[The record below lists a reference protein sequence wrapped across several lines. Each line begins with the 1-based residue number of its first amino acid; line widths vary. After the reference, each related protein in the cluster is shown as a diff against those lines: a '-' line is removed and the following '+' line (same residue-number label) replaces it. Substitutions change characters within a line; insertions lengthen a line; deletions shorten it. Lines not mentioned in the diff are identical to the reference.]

1 MKSSIAS
8 LIVCGLVLL
17 MTAPTPG
24 QGISARFLRGVVVY
38 SSTNKPAPFVWV
50 VARQGGAEKGRSLT
64 ADDGSYY
71 IKDLPDGFYDLV
83 VTKGSRILY
92 RGRANLP
99 KDKIFNIPL
108 GAG

>member
-1 MKSSIAS
+1 MKRSITS
-8 LIVCGLVLL
+8 LIFCGLMVL
-17 MTAPTPG
+17 MTASVPG
-24 QGISARFLRGVVVY
+24 QSNSTRIMRGVVRY

-71 IKDLPDGFYDLV
+71 IKDLPDGLYELV
-83 VTKGSRILY
+83 ITKGSRTLY
-92 RGRANLP
+92 QGRAILP